1 MNAKLRQTAKSE
13 FENIFFNW
21 LIMLFWGKLWKMLEN
36 IGILNL
42 PQPNKDETI
51 CCQNQ
56 ITMQQIFSQ
65 NIY

>member
-1 MNAKLRQTAKSE
+1 
-13 FENIFFNW
+13 
-21 LIMLFWGKLWKMLEN
+21 MLFWGKLWKMLEN

-56 ITMQQIFSQ
+56 ITIQQNFSQ